1 MSSDLIDN
9 SPARGTYL
17 RWKTICSSS
26 SSSFW
31 NRHLFSLS
39 LVVGGGGRCVFN

>member
-17 RWKTICSSS
+17 RWKTSSSS